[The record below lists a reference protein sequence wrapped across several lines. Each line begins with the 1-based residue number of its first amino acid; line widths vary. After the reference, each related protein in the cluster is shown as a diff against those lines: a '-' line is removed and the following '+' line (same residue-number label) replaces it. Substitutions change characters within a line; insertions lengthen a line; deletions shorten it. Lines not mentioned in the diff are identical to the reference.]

1 MTISRRS
8 FLAATLAGAVSSAA
22 PLAVEAA
29 PRRPGA
35 LQRRIVREFDQL
47 PGRKSLKILVPRAG
61 RLPAWSV
68 ERDPDL
74 PLFVASAIKSWVLA
88 EYLRQVEAG
97 TATLEEH
104 LPVDDRIWSVISPVL
119 MDDPPDNGVSGIIQ
133 ARVALEAMIA
143 HSDNTGTD
151 MALKRVGAD
160 NVRAFIAGIGLLSSR
175 IPDSTRQFFGYLA
188 GSPNWQHLTWLEL
201 IDALVNQPPTGPP
214 LINDVVTLVSTA
226 NDFVSFYSRALQG
239 EFFQQEAS
247 LRTFCHILTMEV
259 GSEVFPLGLTGF
271 SKGGSFEFRQE
282 HVLSL
287 AGGVFIPQ
295 RRWAYF
301 SVICNWV
308 NGEGG
313 STAEE
318 KDAFLRI
325 LHNIFSGLQD
335 EFST

>member
-1 MTISRRS
+1 MLTSRRS
-8 FLAATLAGAVSSAA
+8 FLAATLAGAVGSAT
-22 PLAVEAA
+22 PLAAGAA
-29 PRRPGA
+29 SRRPGA
-35 LQRRIVREFDQL
+35 LRRMVVREFEQL
-47 PGRKSLKILVPRAG
+47 PGRKSIKMVVPRAG

-68 ERDPDL
+68 ERDPNL
-74 PLFVASAIKSWVLA
+74 PLFVASAIKAWVLA

-104 LPVDDRIWSVISPVL
+104 LPVDDRVWSVLSPVL
-119 MDDPPDNGVSGIIQ
+119 MDDPPDHGVTGIIQ
-133 ARVALEAMIA
+133 ARVALEAMIG
-143 HSDNTGTD
+143 HSDNTATD
-151 MALKRVGAD
+151 MALQRVGAD
-160 NVRAFIAGIGLLSSR
+160 NVRAFLASIGLMNSR
-175 IPDSTRQFFGYLA
+175 IPDSTREFFGYVA
-188 GSPNWQHLTWLEL
+188 GSPNWQRLTWLEL

-287 AGGVFIPQ
+287 AGGVFIPR

-301 SVICNWV
+301 SVTCNWV
-308 NGEGG
+308 DGEGG